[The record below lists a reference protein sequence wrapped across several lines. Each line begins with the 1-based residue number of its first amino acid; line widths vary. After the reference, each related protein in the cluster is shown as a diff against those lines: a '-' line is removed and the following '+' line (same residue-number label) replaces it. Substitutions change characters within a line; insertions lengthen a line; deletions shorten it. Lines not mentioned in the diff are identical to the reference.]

1 MTTNEETINNLIDII
16 EKEIKYNSELLELLI
31 QEQNIL
37 ISRDITAIEKNIKEQ
52 NYIIDSIK
60 KLEEIRIANVDK
72 ISEIYG
78 IPDRNLKFKDIIE
91 LVNEEYADKLYIL
104 MEKLKSVVEDI
115 VKINNNNKYL
125 IENGLEFLEENIR
138 VFYGAN
144 EKEMFYKKGGKEKKE
159 KGNTYRIVDKKV

>member
-78 IPDRNLKFKDIIE
+78 ISDRNLKFKDIIE

-125 IENGLEFLEENIR
+125 IENGLEFLEENMES
-138 VFYGAN
+138 F
-144 EKEMFYKKGGKEKKE
+144 
-159 KGNTYRIVDKKV
+159 